1 MQTRLVNSE
10 PIQTREIRSP
20 VLYDVQLEETENA
33 RSLQLTEEC
42 KANRVGI
49 VAELRLLSVDVI
61 HAIL

>member
-42 KANRVGI
+42 
-49 VAELRLLSVDVI
+49 
-61 HAIL
+61 